1 MTARI
6 TIGSLIVLALF
17 GVVAVLV
24 VRVGVAAIL
33 HNATVTLL
41 RNDAAPFFPPL
52 QKSPIE
58 LDAPVEGQ
66 LLAVVN
72 PAGIVLESTL
82 PRGLNAKLTT
92 IADFGPEPREVT
104 VGQSFY
110 LVLTQQ
116 VEGPTGTYTVI
127 TARNEAAG
135 NLILDRLTGGLI
147 TGAVI
152 LVACSGLASWLL
164 ARTVLRP
171 VGRMRRRAQVIAEGP
186 STGLLPVGPARDEVA
201 ALATTLN
208 DLIGRLRASAD
219 REKQMVSDASH
230 ELRTPLAVLQGQLEL
245 AELDAGNAD
254 ALLEDVRDSRAT
266 VLRLNQLATNLLELS
281 RIEAAPGAGRS
292 DWRALTSE
300 LADAIDR
307 ARLLVDANAE
317 AANND
322 TASGDA
328 ASGGSVGGP
337 ADADP
342 GDASDDDATG
352 LTSIDFDYA
361 SRRTGFTGV
370 GHAALS
376 PPEFARILDNLLSNA
391 IRAVEPEGTVNV
403 ELNELDDR
411 VRLTVT
417 DSGPGMPEDFIPVA
431 LDRFT
436 RADASRSAHS
446 GGGLGLAIVAAIVA
460 SAGGTIAL
468 SNAPVGGLE
477 VQIELPLS

>member
-24 VRVGVAAIL
+24 VRVGVADIV
-33 HNATVTLL
+33 HDATVTLL
-41 RNDAAPFFPPL
+41 RNDAAPLLAPL
-52 QKSPIE
+52 QKSPVE
-58 LDAPVEGQ
+58 FDQPAEGQ
-66 LLAVVN
+66 LLAIVD
-72 PAGIVLESTL
+72 PAGRTLESTL
-82 PRGLNAKLTT
+82 PRGLHAKLSALTKF
-92 IADFGPEPREVT
+92 DSEPTEVT
-104 VGQSFY
+104 VGQSTY

-116 VEGPTGTYTVI
+116 VEGSGGTYTIV
-127 TARNEAAG
+127 TARSEATG
-135 NLILDRLTGGLI
+135 NLVLDRLTGGLVA
-147 TGAVI
+147 GAIV
-152 LVACSGLASWLL
+152 LVASSGIASWLL
-164 ARTVLRP
+164 ARTTLRP
-171 VGRMRRRAQVIAEGP
+171 VGRMRRRAQAIAEGP
-186 STGLLPVGPARDEVA
+186 STGLLPVGPARDELA

-254 ALLEDVRDSRAT
+254 ALLSDVRSSRAT

-292 DWRALTSE
+292 DWRALTTE

-307 ARLLVDANAE
+307 ARLLVDADAE
-317 AANND
+317 AANSGANGGGFVD
-322 TASGDA
+322 GLGIGLGDA
-328 ASGGSVGGP
+328 DS
-337 ADADP
+337 DA
-342 GDASDDDATG
+342 GDDDVATG

-361 SRRTGFTGV
+361 SRRTGFIGV

-391 IRAVEPEGTVNV
+391 IRAVEPGGSVNA
-403 ELNELDDR
+403 ELIELDDS

-446 GGGLGLAIVAAIVA
+446 GGGLGLAIVSALVA
-460 SAGGTIAL
+460 SAGGTIDL
-468 SNAPVGGLE
+468 SNVSGGGLKIL
-477 VQIELPLS
+477 IELPLA

>member
-52 QKSPIE
+52 QKMPIE
-58 LDAPVEGQ
+58 LDQPVEGQ
-66 LLAVVN
+66 LLAVVD
-72 PAGIVLESTL
+72 PAGVVLESTL
-82 PRGLNAKLTT
+82 PRGLNSRIPTLAT
-92 IADFGPEPREVT
+92 FEPTPRDVT
-104 VGQSFY
+104 VAQSSY

-116 VEGPTGTYTVI
+116 VEGPTGTYVLI
-127 TARNEAAG
+127 TARSEAAG

-147 TGAVI
+147 TGAAV
-152 LVACSGLASWLL
+152 LVAGFGLASWLL
-164 ARTVLRP
+164 ARTTLRP
-171 VGRMRRRAQVIAEGP
+171 VGRMRRRAQAIAEGP
-186 STGLLPVGPARDEVA
+186 STGLLPVGPARDELA

-245 AELDAGNAD
+245 AELDAGDPD
-254 ALLEDVRDSRAT
+254 ALLDDVRSSRAT

-281 RIEAAPGAGRS
+281 RIEAAPGAGRT
-292 DWRALTSE
+292 DWRSLTTE

-307 ARLLVDANAE
+307 ARLLVD
-317 AANND
+317 
-322 TASGDA
+322 S
-328 ASGGSVGGP
+328 
-337 ADADP
+337 
-342 GDASDDDATG
+342 DASDAAEGDSIATDVI
-352 LTSIDFDYA
+352 SIDFDYA
-361 SRRTGFTGV
+361 SRRTRFTGV

-376 PPEFARILDNLLSNA
+376 APEFARILDNLLSNA
-391 IRAVEPEGTVNV
+391 IRAVQPSGTITA
-403 ELNELDDR
+403 ELVELDDR
-411 VRLTVT
+411 VRLTVA

-431 LDRFT
+431 LVRFT

-446 GGGLGLAIVAAIVA
+446 GGGLGLAIVAALVT
-460 SAGGTIAL
+460 SANGTISL
-468 SNAPVGGLE
+468 SNAPTGGL
-477 VQIELPLS
+477 VVLIELPLA